1 MSAND
6 KLARDATRYLDGLM
20 SPGEKRDFEQL
31 LDENPELRAELAAQH
46 KLKEVADGMSLTQLP
61 DEIWDGYWKGV
72 YRQIERGAGWFFL
85 SAGLIILLSFGAYHF
100 IADFLLDS
108 SVSIFARVGIS
119 VAIFGSII
127 MLVSIGRERYFGR
140 QNERYEKEVER

>member
-1 MSAND
+1 MSEND
-6 KLARDATRYLDGLM
+6 KLARDTIRYLDGLM
-20 SPGEKRDFEQL
+20 SPGEQRTFEQML
-31 LDENPELRAELAAQH
+31 EKNPELRAELAAQH

-61 DEIWDGYWKGV
+61 DEIWDGYWKGI

-108 SVSIFARVGIS
+108 SASIFARAGIS
-119 VAIFGSII
+119 IAIFGSII
-127 MLVSIGRERYFGR
+127 LLVSIGRERYFGR
-140 QNERYEKEVER
+140 RHERYEKEVER

>member
-1 MSAND
+1 MSEND

-20 SPGEKRDFEQL
+20 SPGETREFERVLEQ
-31 LDENPELRAELAAQH
+31 NPELNAEIAAQR

-85 SAGLIILLSFGAYHF
+85 SVGLIILLSFGAYHF
-100 IADFLLDS
+100 VADFLLDS
-108 SVSIFARVGIS
+108 SASIFARMGIS
-119 VAIFGSII
+119 AAIFGSII
-127 MLVSIGRERYFGR
+127 LLVSIGRERYFGR
-140 QNERYEKEVER
+140 CHERYEKEVER